1 MGIGNDGGSL
11 VRAIVWLG
19 VGIMLGLLIAGI
31 IDQMT
36 F

>member
-1 MGIGNDGGSL
+1 MGAGNDGGSL
-11 VRAIVWLG
+11 VRAIVWLA
-19 VGIMLGLLIAGI
+19 VGIMLGLLITGI